1 MPAGVGDGK
10 MANEI
15 HNERA
20 KLVANALD
28 RASTGA
34 FGTGIF
40 VPTAAAMFGQSP
52 VTWEYLL
59 YAILFW
65 GVVGVILH
73 VEARRVIATVRES

>member
-1 MPAGVGDGK
+1 

-15 HNERA
+15 HNERV

-34 FGTGIF
+34 FSTGIF
-40 VPTAAAMFGQSP
+40 VPTAAAIFGQAP
-52 VTWEYLL
+52 MGWEYLVA
-59 YAILFW
+59 AIVFW
-65 GVVGVILH
+65 GVVGVIFH